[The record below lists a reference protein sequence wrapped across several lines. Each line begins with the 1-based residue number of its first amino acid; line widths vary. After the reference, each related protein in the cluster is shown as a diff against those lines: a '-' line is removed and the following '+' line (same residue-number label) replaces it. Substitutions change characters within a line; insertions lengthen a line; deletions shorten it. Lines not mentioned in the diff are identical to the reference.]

1 MNMTTP
7 AAPTVALVTDAAS
20 PVGRAV
26 ALALAQRGWHLALH
40 YQDDSAAPALSA
52 LVQECQALGTRAVAI
67 QCGLTEETG
76 IDTLLPRAMQQF
88 GGIGCIGCIVNNASH
103 MEHDNPASFST
114 ARLERHMR
122 SNLAAPILLAQA
134 LYAATLKNEGA
145 QAVVI
150 NLLDQKLFNPQPDF
164 LSYTLSKAALHSA
177 TALLAQA
184 YAPQLRVVAIAPSL
198 APSLTTSMT
207 TPLTTSGQQSRLPAT
222 LEDIAATVCFI
233 ASSSAIT
240 GSTLVVDGGQ
250 HLYPDPRDQ
259 VAAHGKPSHPH

>member
-1 MNMTTP
+1 MPTPVTP
-7 AAPTVALVTDAAS
+7 AVALVTDAAS

-40 YQDDSAAPALSA
+40 FQDDSTAPALSA
-52 LVQECQALGTRAVAI
+52 LVEECQALGTRAMAI
-67 QCGLTEETG
+67 QCGLTEEAE
-76 IDTLLPRAMQQF
+76 INTLLPRVMQQF
-88 GGIGCIGCIVNNASH
+88 GGIACIDCIVNNASH
-103 MEHDNPASFST
+103 MENDNPASFST
-114 ARLERHMR
+114 AGLERHMR

-134 LYAATLKNEGA
+134 LYTAVLKSDGA

-184 YAPQLRVVAIAPSL
+184 YAPQLRVVGV
-198 APSLTTSMT
+198 APSLTTSLRTPQT
-207 TPLTTSGQQSRLPAT
+207 TNGQQPKLPAT
-222 LEDIAATVCFI
+222 IEDIAATVCFI

-240 GSTLVVDGGQ
+240 GSTLIVDGGQ

>member
-1 MNMTTP
+1 MNMPTP

-40 YQDDSAAPALSA
+40 YQDDGTAPALSA

-67 QCGLTEETG
+67 RCGLTEETE
-76 IDTLLPRAMQQF
+76 INTLLPRVMQQF
-88 GGIGCIGCIVNNASH
+88 GGAAYINCIVNNASY

-114 ARLERHMR
+114 ASLDRHMR

-134 LYAATLKNEGA
+134 LHAAVLKSEGA

-184 YAPQLRVVAIAPSL
+184 YAPQLRVVGIAPSL
-198 APSLTTSMT
+198 APSST
-207 TPLTTSGQQSRLPAT
+207 TPLTTSGRQPGLPAT

>member
-1 MNMTTP
+1 MNMHTP
-7 AAPTVALVTDAAS
+7 VAPTVALVTDAAS

-26 ALALAQRGWHLALH
+26 ALALAQKGWHLALH
-40 YQDDSAAPALSA
+40 YQDDSTAPALSA

-67 QCGLTEETG
+67 QCGLTEEAE
-76 IDTLLPRAMQQF
+76 INTLLPRVMQQL
-88 GGIGCIGCIVNNASH
+88 GSIGCIINNASH
-103 MEHDNPASFST
+103 MEHDNPASFSS
-114 ARLERHMR
+114 ASLERHMR
-122 SNLAAPILLAQA
+122 NNLAAPILLAQA
-134 LYAATLKNEGA
+134 LYAATLKSEGA

-184 YAPQLRVVAIAPSL
+184 YAPQLRVVGI
-198 APSLTTSMT
+198 APSLTT
-207 TPLTTSGQQSRLPAT
+207 PLTTNGQQPKLPAT

>member
-1 MNMTTP
+1 MPTP
-7 AAPTVALVTDAAS
+7 VAPTVALVTDAAS

-26 ALALAQRGWHLALH
+26 ALALAQKGWHLALH
-40 YQDDSAAPALSA
+40 YQDDSTAPALSA

-67 QCGLTEETG
+67 QCGLTAETD
-76 IDTLLPRAMQQF
+76 INMLLPRVMQQF
-88 GGIGCIGCIVNNASH
+88 GSIGCIVNNASH
-103 MEHDNPASFST
+103 IEHDDPASFSS
-114 ARLERHMR
+114 ASLERHMR

-134 LYAATLKNEGA
+134 LYAATLENEGA

-184 YAPQLRVVAIAPSL
+184 YAPQLRVAGV
-198 APSLTTSMT
+198 APSLTTSLR
-207 TPLTTSGQQSRLPAT
+207 TPLTTNGQQPKLPAT

-240 GSTLVVDGGQ
+240 GSTLAVDGGQ